1 MTFTFDGQSVPLR
14 GGESVLIALLRAGL
28 HPTGGGCLCL
38 AGDCPHCVA
47 TVDGVSYVRTCQ
59 VLAATGMVVTPHPR
73 DGEPPLPDEGRFG
86 EVPVES
92 VFCDVVV
99 IGQGESGVAAANA
112 AVAAGRQVLTLEAHR
127 GEEAVG
133 IYGGPTVVARTG
145 SGMLHIHCQEVV
157 VATGASEEQP
167 VVPGSLVSG
176 IVTAR
181 AAALLQEAG
190 IDLGRIVTVTSDRRP
205 LRFEGHDRVEAVIL
219 ANEELADERREEC
232 DTVVVDLGL
241 HPRDALARIGHG
253 LRVTV
258 VGDAAATSALP
269 PPPTAGVVCPC
280 AGVTVEDLESVWGRG
295 FQEMELLKR
304 ATLSGTGTCQGAVCL
319 PYLRS
324 FIADHGGAVP
334 APFTA
339 RPLTRQLT
347 MSETAAGFDLS
358 PFRRTGLHEEHVRL
372 GATMD
377 RFGGWWRPWRYPEV
391 GAEYWAVRR
400 AVSLGDVGTLGKMVV
415 SGPDAVELLERLYP
429 CRVSDLKPGRTRYAL
444 LLDERGYVIDDG
456 LICRDSETRFFL
468 TFTSGG
474 ASFAEMWVRDWAESW
489 GLDVRILDR
498 TMALGAINV
507 TGPLAKELL
516 ARAGVDSPPAYM
528 THGLID
534 VNEVPCRIVRLSF
547 TGEVSFELHHPSDL
561 STDLWRL
568 LMELGSDLGIY
579 PHGLDVLFNLRL
591 EKGHFIVGMDSEYD
605 STPRRLDLEWAVK
618 LDKPDFVGKHAI
630 IRTNRIPLNKRLIGW
645 EMEGP
650 APVEG
655 AILFKNDAPVGQVT
669 SSRYSRVLEK
679 TVMLGWARLID
690 GEVPGEAV
698 CEGRPTRHVPHPF
711 YDPEGARARG

>member
-1 MTFTFDGQSVPLR
+1 
-14 GGESVLIALLRAGL
+14 
-28 HPTGGGCLCL
+28 
-38 AGDCPHCVA
+38 
-47 TVDGVSYVRTCQ
+47 
-59 VLAATGMVVTPHPR
+59 
-73 DGEPPLPDEGRFG
+73 
-86 EVPVES
+86 VES
-92 VFCDVVV
+92 VFCDVVIV
-99 IGQGESGVAAANA
+99 GQGESGVAAAEA
-112 AVAAGRQVLTLEAHR
+112 ATAAGRQVVTLEARR

-133 IYGGPTVVARTG
+133 IYAGPTVIARTG

-157 VATGASEEQP
+157 VATGAAEEQP
-167 VVPGSLVSG
+167 VGPGSDLAG
-176 IVTAR
+176 IVTSR
-181 AAALLQEAG
+181 AAGWLREAG
-190 IDLGRIVTVTSDRRP
+190 IDLGRVVTLTPSRRP
-205 LRFEGHDRVEAVIL
+205 LSFEGSDRVESVVF
-219 ANEELADERREEC
+219 EGGTREEC

-241 HPRDALARIGHG
+241 HPRNALARIGHG
-253 LRVTV
+253 LNVVV
-258 VGDAAATSALP
+258 VGDAVATSTLP
-269 PPPTAGVVCPC
+269 PPPTRGVVCPC
-280 AGVTVEDLESVWGRG
+280 AGVSVEDLDSVWERG

-304 ATLSGTGTCQGAVCL
+304 ATLAGTGTCQGAVCL

-324 FIADHGGAVP
+324 FIADHGGEVP

-347 MSETAAGFDLS
+347 MSETAAGFDLP
-358 PFRRTGLHEEHVRL
+358 PFRRTGLHQEHLRL
-372 GATMD
+372 GAIMD
-377 RFGGWWRPWRYPEV
+377 RFGGWWRPWRYPDV
-391 GAEYWAVRR
+391 DAEYWAVRL

-498 TMALGAINV
+498 TVALGAINV

-516 ARAGVDSPPAYM
+516 TRAGVESPPAYM
-528 THGLID
+528 THRLVD
-534 VNEVPCRIVRLSF
+534 VAGVPCRIVRLSF
-547 TGEVSFELHHPSDL
+547 TGEVSFELHHPTDL
-561 STDLWRL
+561 SAELWQM
-568 LMELGSDLGIY
+568 LMGLGSDLGIY

-605 STPRRLDLEWAVK
+605 STPRRLDLDWAVK
-618 LDKPDFVGKHAI
+618 LDKPDFVGKQAI
-630 IRTNRIPLNKRLIGW
+630 LRTNRIPLNKRLVGW

-650 APVEG
+650 APDEG
-655 AILFKNDAPVGQVT
+655 TILFRGDEPIGQVT

-679 TVMLGWARLID
+679 TVMLGWAKLVD
-690 GEVPGEAV
+690 GKAPGEAL
-698 CEGRPTRHVPHPF
+698 CEGRSARHVSHPF